1 MNNKQT
7 NQNLTEEERDFL
19 LNLLGNGVGNF
30 IIGILAIVGGV
41 FCIWEGWQLYL
52 LAGMCFVA
60 SGLAFISGHRLLKTY
75 KIKTQERRE
84 DGETD

>member
-7 NQNLTEEERDFL
+7 NQSLTEEEKDFL
-19 LNLLGNGVGNF
+19 LNLLGNGIGNF
-30 IIGILAIVGGV
+30 IIGIFAIVGSA

-60 SGLAFISGHRLLKTY
+60 SGLAFVSGYRLLKIH
-75 KIKTQERRE
+75 KIKTQERE
-84 DGETD
+84 EGGEAD